1 MKTMTFGRTIAVMT
15 LLSLA
20 AASAAPVP
28 YATPAPHPRLLCN
41 QRDLDAIRGRIE
53 GVVEARA
60 LQQMLKK
67 CDGYLDPGSRLYVD
81 WKEHKKSYW
90 HNRSGA
96 TWLTKCF
103 EELAWA
109 GVLTGEAN
117 YIEGSKNIVLTI
129 IRERVID
136 TIGGTNYG
144 RAYGGWLSQP
154 LDAGHSSRSLAVFYD
169 LLYNHLSEAER
180 TEVRD
185 YMTGTYLSYFY
196 DYMRKLPEGD
206 RYPGILGHNFAL
218 IGNSAAALMTL
229 AVWGET
235 GNAELE
241 KQWLETFIGGIEQY
255 LDIGI
260 GPDGGALEGA
270 GYTSA
275 CLYYLCFPAE
285 ALRRAGG
292 KDLFQHERLKKVW
305 DYYLYEMLPGRNYYD
320 NTNDSFFH
328 AHTAP
333 FLLFAKVHNRPELTW
348 MWEEVSGRLTDPAD
362 VYGDGRNAAQPIL
375 NYILLWYGAA
385 PKAQSPDDL
394 EMPLG
399 RRFARRGLVAMR
411 TGWGKDGCLMSF
423 TCGGNPEYGHG
434 QYDSGHFAFY
444 RGNSALAGDTGYGGG
459 QSEDHNTVLF
469 DGEGQKLK
477 CPKGRITAFEPGQH
491 ATYTAG
497 RAGDL
502 YHNKA
507 LKKADRHIYFVHD
520 QDHPYAVVFDDL
532 EADGEEHDYTWMLQG
547 VNSHGFMMSGE
558 GIEID
563 VAGEHPVVTDNKT
576 GWKMR
581 IVMFAVEPPRFSS
594 DVKELRW
601 NRTAKAVPHPRLLAN
616 IRTKEEPA
624 ILTVLLPYKDG
635 MPLPRVER
643 VAPHAL
649 RLEWANYIDLIA
661 FGPARTGEAETQ
673 GRGFVRTP
681 RGE

>member
-1 MKTMTFGRTIAVMT
+1 MTS
-15 LLSLA
+15 LSVA
-20 AASAAPVP
+20 AASAAPLP
-28 YATPAPHPRLLCN
+28 YATPAPHPRLICSRAELE
-41 QRDLDAIRGRIE
+41 AVRGRLD
-53 GVVEARA
+53 GDVEARA

-67 CDGYLDPGSRLYVD
+67 CDGFLDPGSGLYVD
-81 WKEHKKSYW
+81 WQKRKKHYW

-109 GVLTGEAN
+109 GVLTGKTR

-129 IRERVID
+129 IRERIVNN
-136 TIGGTNYG
+136 IGGSNYG
-144 RAYGGWLSQP
+144 RPYGGWLSQP

-169 LLYNHLSEAER
+169 LLYEHLSEAER
-180 TEVRD
+180 AEVRD
-185 YMTGTYLSYFY
+185 YMTETYLSYFY
-196 DYMRKLPEGD
+196 DYMRKLPESK

-218 IGNSAAALMTL
+218 IGNSSAALMTL

-241 KQWLETFIGGIEQY
+241 KQWLETFVGGIEQY

-275 CLYYLCFPAE
+275 CLYYLSFPAE

-292 KDLFQHERLKKVW
+292 KDLFQHPRLKKVW
-305 DYYLYEMLPGRNYYD
+305 DYYLYEMLPGRNYYN

-328 AHTAP
+328 AHTAQ
-333 FLLFAKVHNRPELTW
+333 FLLFAKAYNRPELTW

-385 PKAQSPDDL
+385 PKAKSPDAL
-394 EMPLG
+394 KMPLS
-399 RRFARRGLVAMR
+399 RRFSRRGLVAMR
-411 TGWGKDGCLMSF
+411 SSWRSDGCFMSF

-434 QYDSGHFAFY
+434 QYDSTHFALY
-444 RGNSALAGDTGYGGG
+444 CGNSALAGDTGYGGG

-469 DGEGQKLK
+469 DGRGQQIK
-477 CPKGRITAFEPGQH
+477 CPEGRIFAFEPGRE
-491 ATYTAG
+491 ATYAAG

-502 YHNKA
+502 YKNEA
-507 LKKADRHIYFVHD
+507 LKRADRHIYFVHD
-520 QDHPYAVVFDDL
+520 QNHPYAVVFDDW
-532 EADGEEHDYTWMLQG
+532 EADGQEHDYTWVLQG

-558 GIEID
+558 GIQIN
-563 VAGEHPVVTDNKT
+563 VTNEHPLVTDQQT
-576 GWKMR
+576 GWQMQ
-581 IVMFAVEPPRFSS
+581 IVMFAVEKPTFSS
-594 DVKELRW
+594 DVKEIRW
-601 NRTAKAVPHPRLLAN
+601 NRTAKAVPHPRLLAK
-616 IRTKEEPA
+616 IHTKKSPGF
-624 ILTVLLPYKDG
+624 LTALLPCKQG
-635 MPLPRVER
+635 TPLPKIER

-649 RLEWANYIDLIA
+649 RLEWPGCIDLVA
-661 FGPARTGEAETQ
+661 FGPARTEEAETQ
-673 GRGFVRTP
+673 GHGFVRTP
-681 RGE
+681 KNE